1 VLQVLASRLYQ
12 EGAFEETLKGILIYL
27 SSACYSPAFPEII
40 FQVVTTLRQFAKATT
55 VNRFRR
61 QAKDLVDKLE
71 RNATW
76 VKRARLAKGV
86 APGKGDLNC
95 LRPSDN
101 NVASGL
107 APLHQIYLQSSQ
119 QAGGGLKDLLE
130 ARNMSVKGGDKAQE
144 DDDDDD
150 DDDEEGGDESED
162 DDDDGDED
170 ATKKDEPRWK
180 QAKREKRA
188 RMRAEKKAAKRKA
201 AGDGNQ
207 EQQPAKKKK
216 ATPAKKKTAARGE
229 DHGEDQVED
238 LELSDDE

>member
-40 FQVVTTLRQFAKATT
+40 FQVVTTLRQFAKATS

-76 VKRARLAKGV
+76 VKRARLSKGV

-144 DDDDDD
+144 DDDDEDDDDEDGGDESDDD
-150 DDDEEGGDESED
+150 DDDEGEQ
-162 DDDDGDED
+162 
-170 ATKKDEPRWK
+170 KKDEPRWK

-201 AGDGNQ
+201 AGNENQ

-216 ATPAKKKTAARGE
+216 VTPAKKKTAARGE

>member
-1 VLQVLASRLYQ
+1 MQVLASRLYQ

-40 FQVVTTLRQFAKATT
+40 FQVVTTLRQFAKATS

-76 VKRARLAKGV
+76 VKRARLSKGV

-95 LRPSDN
+95 LRPTDN

-144 DDDDDD
+144 DDDDED
-150 DDDEEGGDESED
+150 DDDEDGGDESDDDED
-162 DDDDGDED
+162 DDDGEGEQ
-170 ATKKDEPRWK
+170 KKDEPRWK

-201 AGDGNQ
+201 AGNENQ

-216 ATPAKKKTAARGE
+216 VTPAKKKTAARGE

>member
-1 VLQVLASRLYQ
+1 MSQVLTSRIYQ
-12 EGAFEETLKGILIYL
+12 EGAFEETLKGILIFL
-27 SSACYSPAFPEII
+27 SSACYSPAFPEVI
-40 FQVVTTLRQFAKATT
+40 FQIVTTLRQFAKATT

-76 VKRARLAKGV
+76 VKRARLTKGV
-86 APGKGDLNC
+86 SPGKGDLNC

-119 QAGGGLKDLLE
+119 QAGGGLKELLE

-144 DDDDDD
+144 DDDDED
-150 DDDEEGGDESED
+150 DDDEDGGDGS
-162 DDDDGDED
+162 DDDGDDDGEQ
-170 ATKKDEPRWK
+170 KKDEPRWK

-188 RMRAEKKAAKRKA
+188 RMRAERKAAKRKA
-201 AGDGNQ
+201 GGDGN
-207 EQQPAKKKK
+207 EEGQPAKKKK
-216 ATPAKKKTAARGE
+216 ATPAKKKPAAKGG
-229 DHGEDQVED
+229 DHADDEVED
-238 LELSDDE
+238 LQLSSDDE

>member
-1 VLQVLASRLYQ
+1 MLQVLASRLYQ

-40 FQVVTTLRQFAKATT
+40 FQVVTTLRQFAKATS

-76 VKRARLAKGV
+76 VKRARLSKGV

-144 DDDDDD
+144 DDDDEDDDDEDGGDESDDD
-150 DDDEEGGDESED
+150 DDDEGEQ
-162 DDDDGDED
+162 
-170 ATKKDEPRWK
+170 KKDEPRWK

-201 AGDGNQ
+201 AGNENQ

-216 ATPAKKKTAARGE
+216 VTPAKKKTAARGE